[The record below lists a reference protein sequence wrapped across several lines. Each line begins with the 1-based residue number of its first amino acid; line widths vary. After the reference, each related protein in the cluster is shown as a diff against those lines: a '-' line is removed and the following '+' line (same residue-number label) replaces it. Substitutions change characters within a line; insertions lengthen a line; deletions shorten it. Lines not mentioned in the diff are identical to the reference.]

1 MALIS
6 LGTKDVSLPYQW
18 VAFNSVMLLS
28 EKFYVLYFDVQSV
41 NFDEVYSTFT
51 YRISGQIQNGLA
63 CSSAP
68 LGLVEAVANT
78 QVAKLVIDKYWDEN
92 FPVIIELRRNI
103 FLSNQSNLA
112 DTQVQLRIDPNESYS
127 L

>member
-18 VAFNSVMLLS
+18 VAFNPVTLRND
-28 EKFYVLYFDVQSV
+28 KFYALYFDVQSV
-41 NFDEVYSTFT
+41 NFNQVYSTFT
-51 YRISGQIQNGLA
+51 YRLSGQIQDGLA
-63 CSSAP
+63 CTSAP

-78 QVAKLVIDKYWDEN
+78 QVAKLIVNQYWDRN
-92 FPVIIELRRNI
+92 FPMIIELRRNI

-112 DTQVQLRIDPNESYS
+112 DTQVQLRIDPTEDYN